1 MVKVDIAIDK
11 GENISI
17 SKVINYEDIILKKY
31 RYVYPYIKNIVS
43 NEIDINCKILRNK
56 LKNIPK
62 MLGFINKINGAI
74 LYFDKINGIQ
84 FSNLNVDSLSLKE
97 RFNIFNKLLV
107 IVKSLHDIKI
117 IHNDI
122 KSTNIMITSDKEV
135 YLIDFDLSTS
145 LYKNNF
151 NVDIY
156 SLNKILYF
164 LLKDEKVI
172 LRLRNYTYDS
182 IDEYI
187 KKIGEI
193 ENELLF
199 KNRT

>member
-1 MVKVDIAIDK
+1 MDIAIDK

-84 FSNLNVDSLSLKE
+84 FSNLNVDSISLKE

>member
-1 MVKVDIAIDK
+1 MDIAIDK

-97 RFNIFNKLLV
+97 KFNIFNKLLV

-122 KSTNIMITSDKEV
+122 KLTNIMITSDKEV

-164 LLKDEKVI
+164 LLKNEKVL

-187 KKIGEI
+187 KK
-193 ENELLF
+193 NW
-199 KNRT
+199 

>member
-1 MVKVDIAIDK
+1 MDIAIDK

-164 LLKDEKVI
+164 FLKDEKVL

>member
-1 MVKVDIAIDK
+1 MDIAIDK

-43 NEIDINCKILRNK
+43 NEFDINCKILRNK

-97 RFNIFNKLLV
+97 KFNIFNKLLV

>member
-97 RFNIFNKLLV
+97 KFNIFNKLLV

-122 KSTNIMITSDKEV
+122 KLTNIMITSDKEV

-164 LLKDEKVI
+164 LLKNEKVL

>member
-1 MVKVDIAIDK
+1 MDIAIDK

-62 MLGFINKINGAI
+62 MLGFINKINSAI

-97 RFNIFNKLLV
+97 KFNIFNKLLV

-122 KSTNIMITSDKEV
+122 KLTNIMITSDKEV

>member
-1 MVKVDIAIDK
+1 MDIAIDK

-122 KSTNIMITSDKEV
+122 KLTNIIITSDKEV

-199 KNRT
+199 KNRA